1 MRGKVAEIKRFV
13 YPLLAL
19 WKAFMNPALKV
30 RKQIRLMLEANAHL
44 EDLLTEYEQDVAF
57 PPPVADDFENTCCT
71 MLCLHGQVWCFIGED
86 FQMKIQKLAMASM
99 KGNNPPS
106 AAQKMMRHYRLAMD
120 LLCRQLRE
128 GAMLEE
134 ED

>member
-1 MRGKVAEIKRFV
+1 MSTDFLRFLRVRGARKCGGKAAEIKYFV

-57 PPPVADDFENTCCT
+57 PLAVADVSFFEY
-71 MLCLHGQVWCFIGED
+71 LE
-86 FQMKIQKLAMASM
+86 KIELYCSINGPQ
-99 KGNNPPS
+99 G
-106 AAQKMMRHYRLAMD
+106 RR
-120 LLCRQLRE
+120 
-128 GAMLEE
+128 
-134 ED
+134 